1 MQPGDEY
8 LPGLVQGGRVCVLS
22 VCVQAGRGFLWLFF
36 FFFLDI
42 NCDGG
47 NYNNAGNAAWKYLD
61 VCCYWKFV
69 SVALYLMLKMLLI

>member
-8 LPGLVQGGRVCVLS
+8 LPGLVQGGEFVCYRCACRQGEVS
-22 VCVQAGRGFLWLFF
+22 FGCF

-47 NYNNAGNAAWKYLD
+47 NYTNAGNAAWKYLD
-61 VCCYWKFV
+61 GRCYWKFV

>member
-1 MQPGDEY
+1 MCAIG
-8 LPGLVQGGRVCVLS
+8 VR
-22 VCVQAGRGFLWLFF
+22 AGRERFPLAVF

-47 NYNNAGNAAWKYLD
+47 NYTNAGNAAWKYLD
-61 VCCYWKFV
+61 GRCYWKFV

>member
-1 MQPGDEY
+1 MCAIG
-8 LPGLVQGGRVCVLS
+8 VR
-22 VCVQAGRGFLWLFF
+22 AGRERFPLAVFF